1 MEGDRGWM
9 ESTRITARPTGGNL
23 HAAFSGSLRLSWLL
37 LRVDGVIDPPG
48 HHWPTG
54 ELADKELRQAAIAH
68 LHTRLSGIPD
78 SARRTRI
85 ATLTRLTSPYSMW
98 VHTSNHQERGSA

>member
-1 MEGDRGWM
+1 MDGEHADHRK
-9 ESTRITARPTGGNL
+9 THRGNL
-23 HAAFSGSLRLSWLL
+23 HAAFSGSLRLPWLL
-37 LRVDGVIDPPG
+37 LGVDGVTDPPG

-54 ELADKELRQAAIAH
+54 ELADKERRQAAIAH

-98 VHTSNHQERGSA
+98 VRTSNHQERGSA